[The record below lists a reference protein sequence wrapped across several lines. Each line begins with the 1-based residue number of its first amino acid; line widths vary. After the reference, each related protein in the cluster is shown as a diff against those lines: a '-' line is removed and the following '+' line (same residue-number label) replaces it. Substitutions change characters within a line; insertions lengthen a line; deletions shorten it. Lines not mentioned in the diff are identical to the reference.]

1 MAIATVKNFIR
12 GGNFTTLYYVVKTIL
27 QHDNYCQRKF
37 IDGQFDDWHYF
48 RNVQLK
54 FGDGLVNTK
63 EGNKSYFS
71 ITPELYEV
79 YVDAMWSIDR
89 QPIRWTDIPKKNDEV
104 ENTKDTIDNEVNI
117 TKDKIDSEINKTRDA
132 INREVEL
139 TRQKEKDNNVHY
151 VDYDMEVESMDF
163 RTAANLLNENGYY
176 LVDEN

>member
-1 MAIATVKNFIR
+1 MKIATVKNFIR

-37 IDGQFDDWHYF
+37 IDAQFDDWHYF
-48 RNVQLK
+48 RGIQLK
-54 FGDGLVNTK
+54 FGDGLINTK
-63 EGNKSYFS
+63 EDNKSFYS

-79 YVDAMWSIDR
+79 YVDAMLSINR
-89 QPIRWTDIPKKNDEV
+89 QPIRWTDIPK
-104 ENTKDTIDNEVNI
+104 KDTIDNEVNI
-117 TKDKIDSEINKTRDA
+117 TKDKIDSEINKTRDV

-151 VDYDMEVESMDF
+151 VDYDMEVETMNMK
-163 RTAANLLNENGYY
+163 TAKNILNENGYY